1 MVMAKLTVPVGA
13 LAQLNLGEIPVLS
26 QVYNFGNEPL
36 LLNAELLAVKAW
48 VVEVGVTVSVAVELF
63 LQDENNIMVTSKI
76 VKQRSLVFML
86 YFNDRCVKRKIP
98 SVRFCFL

>member
-1 MVMAKLTVPVGA
+1 MVGWRWWYMVH
-13 LAQLNLGEIPVLS
+13 
-26 QVYNFGNEPL
+26 
-36 LLNAELLAVKAW
+36 AVKAW